1 MPDDAEDGN
10 NNLLRGVVL
19 CSTSLPQELRD
30 KLNDL
35 AKSMGA
41 VHRLDLTADVTHL
54 IVGNIDTPKCKH
66 TAKERPDIHVLKP
79 EWINAIRKAYMEDQ
93 DIDVDALA
101 QEYRLPVFYNLHICV
116 TGFEDNLIQKI
127 GDNGAHYH
135 GDLTREVTH
144 LIVAK
149 PKGAKYDR
157 AKTWNLK
164 TVSKKWLDESL
175 ERGMAVD
182 EDLYHPLAPV
192 EDQGYNAFDRTYQ
205 RPPVLGKRQRHV
217 SANTSME
224 EAGRRKMR
232 RTASA
237 KLADHSQSMMTS
249 FLSHG
254 GDEPSEVANDQ
265 WKDPKNETSRSRTR
279 TRSASPSRP
288 EHDISR
294 HASRGPTPL
303 HEEEHR
309 LFSGILCL
317 VHGHDNKKAAKIDEI
332 ITSNGGQ
339 ITHSTDALY
348 TALDKDKHQRTV
360 LVLPSEWTSLTK
372 GSIPEVPPETW
383 LVTEWWLERC
393 IKQKIVLDPN
403 HDVLSQPHL
412 RLPID
417 GASYDETLL
426 PKTSILVVP
435 GAASNPKISYA
446 AKHKILVVLD
456 DWLFS
461 SLQNLTK
468 MPTFD
473 YSKGWLICSTPL
485 SYSERNVAPSL
496 HLYHS
501 GPARPVPQQKTELE
515 RRGPFI
521 EEDEDEVIPANEN
534 NDELRE
540 PIEQFGVET
549 DDPPPFIAEND
560 VIEVDVA
567 QGIQPLQ
574 NIPPEVNSARRQSK
588 PKSSGDME
596 IHPAPSSLQKDKKHE
611 SESAGLATEDENT
624 STPSAEAAQANQVR
638 LSGEIKSLLERQ
650 HSHPGPSP
658 VEQPAK
664 GRWRKDKKLGR
675 APSYTS
681 NSSAS
686 VSFRQHPGMDT
697 ANSGPLASLIEA
709 DAPAPSQQV
718 TYEMP
723 DAQEYRAK
731 MSKKMGTRLMDDS
744 IGTRVESPGL
754 VRDVDAS
761 GGTGVGGRL
770 LSPPP
775 SPAPQNLSTEINT
788 ATRSVHTR
796 LNKLIVSR
804 VPLALPPIAKS
815 PELYAHGINTFGDI
829 YLVFENCWRALI
841 ADVDKSQ
848 GDDSTHSAKLRRW
861 LSQLVPPSL
870 WRSDAI
876 KKDVEYLET
885 TTGVD
890 LEGISNE
897 QLRAFTEHIYRQ
909 TREKPH
915 VLVAYAWIMYMAIFS
930 GGRWIREQLTNAGP
944 EFWGAH
950 NQADKTDYWVH
961 GTLRPG
967 FTLFCFSG
975 TRDGEDIKADFKIR
989 LEKAE
994 ELLTE
999 RERQDIIDEAQFIFE
1014 QCVAIVESLDSQ
1026 LMTDLELVKSLASRE
1041 AKHGTSH
1048 VKTTPTR
1055 AALPENVAQLTAEPK
1070 SAGLI
1075 RAIMV
1080 AFFAFAFYQSYRW
1093 QYGDVEDA

>member
-116 TGFEDNLIQKI
+116 TGFEDIDLRQDLIQKI

-182 EDLYHPLAPV
+182 EDLYHPLTPV

-265 WKDPKNETSRSRTR
+265 WKDPKHETSRSRTR

-339 ITHSTDALY
+339 IAHSTDALY

-372 GSIPEVPPETW
+372 GSTPEIPPETW

-417 GASYDETLL
+417 GFKGMSIATSGMGHDVLHISKVVKLAGASYDETLL

-435 GAASNPKISYA
+435 GAASNPKTSYA

-473 YSKGWLICSTPL
+473 YSVAGQSRQILDHPKFDHTSREAGVAPPQDNRKDGSSAQRL
-485 SYSERNVAPSL
+485 SAIRKRNVAPSL

-540 PIEQFGVET
+540 PIEQYGVET
-549 DDPPPFIAEND
+549 DDPPPFVAEND

-596 IHPAPSSLQKDKKHE
+596 FHPAPSSLQKDKKHE

-686 VSFRQHPGMDT
+686 VSFRQHPSMDT

-761 GGTGVGGRL
+761 GGTGVGGR
-770 LSPPP
+770 
-775 SPAPQNLSTEINT
+775 
-788 ATRSVHTR
+788 V
-796 LNKLIVSR
+796 
-804 VPLALPPIAKS
+804 
-815 PELYAHGINTFGDI
+815 
-829 YLVFENCWRALI
+829 
-841 ADVDKSQ
+841 
-848 GDDSTHSAKLRRW
+848 
-861 LSQLVPPSL
+861 
-870 WRSDAI
+870 
-876 KKDVEYLET
+876 
-885 TTGVD
+885 
-890 LEGISNE
+890 
-897 QLRAFTEHIYRQ
+897 
-909 TREKPH
+909 
-915 VLVAYAWIMYMAIFS
+915 
-930 GGRWIREQLTNAGP
+930 
-944 EFWGAH
+944 
-950 NQADKTDYWVH
+950 
-961 GTLRPG
+961 
-967 FTLFCFSG
+967 
-975 TRDGEDIKADFKIR
+975 
-989 LEKAE
+989 
-994 ELLTE
+994 
-999 RERQDIIDEAQFIFE
+999 
-1014 QCVAIVESLDSQ
+1014 
-1026 LMTDLELVKSLASRE
+1026 
-1041 AKHGTSH
+1041 
-1048 VKTTPTR
+1048 
-1055 AALPENVAQLTAEPK
+1055 
-1070 SAGLI
+1070 
-1075 RAIMV
+1075 
-1080 AFFAFAFYQSYRW
+1080 
-1093 QYGDVEDA
+1093 